1 MKRFLSLLGSVLPHI
16 SIICT
21 GMITTFLVIEII
33 NPYAGFISH
42 AYTRIVLWV
51 WVVSALLSSILL
63 IAAQRREFRRK
74 ARRRHR
80 HESEY
85 AAERQTV
92 E

>member
-1 MKRFLSLLGSVLPHI
+1 MKRFLSWLGSVIPHI

-21 GMITTFLVIEII
+21 GMIATFLVIEII
-33 NPYAGFISH
+33 NPHAGFISH
-42 AYTRIVLWV
+42 GYTRIVLWG

-74 ARRRHR
+74 ERRRRRHDN
-80 HESEY
+80 EY
-85 AAERQTV
+85 ELERL